1 MLTRT
6 VSIAASGRTTH
17 IFNPEWSF
25 AIVLIVG
32 NIMAASALA
41 VTQEGVS
48 GMLGCYDTGWISGY
62 GSTLLPILL
71 CAVVAGFVVWI
82 VEKN

>member
-1 MLTRT
+1 MKRMNLR
-6 VSIAASGRTTH
+6 R
-17 IFNPEWSF
+17 NLN